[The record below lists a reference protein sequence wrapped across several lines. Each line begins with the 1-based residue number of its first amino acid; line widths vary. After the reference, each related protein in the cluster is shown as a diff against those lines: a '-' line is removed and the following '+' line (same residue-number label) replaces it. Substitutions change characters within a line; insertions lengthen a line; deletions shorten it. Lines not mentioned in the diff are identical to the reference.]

1 MRTLPIICV
10 FVAAGVAAQ
19 DEPVLVEGDFKLA
32 NVLPPI
38 VNEDDPRSSF
48 RRKPGELPIVVKP
61 FVEHVRAVAASFPA
75 QPRLGEGEN
84 ATATASGYRW
94 VATDHGLYRQKI
106 GAARRTLQRYASY
119 GVGGPLA
126 TRVTSLAVD
135 SKGAL
140 WCGTPLGLSRMNPD
154 GSWDHIRGKD
164 GLPYEDITSIALDS
178 EDRMWLG
185 TTRGAIHYRP
195 YGQGR
200 QWFYRAGQRYL
211 PDDHVLN
218 VAVTRDGRTAYFET
232 AKGPGRIDAVRT
244 TLIEKARTIERRLEE
259 RHRRLGLVAACVLD
273 DPHHPTSHRIV
284 DNDNDGLW
292 TAYHVAAMSLCYGAT
307 ADEDAK
313 RSARTSLHALV
324 MLQNASGT
332 PGLVARSV
340 VPLDEGRGKSAQWRL
355 TPDGTRYWKSDT
367 SSDEIDGHYLA
378 LFTYWQHIA
387 RFDAPEQEI
396 VVKQVRD
403 MTDYLIAGG
412 YRLIDWDGERT
423 RWGFWDPALLNGEP
437 EHYLENG
444 LNSLQILSFLKVA
457 HHITGDAKYKGH
469 YDTLITDHGYLS
481 NVLLQKKVFPDENN
495 HSDDQLAYVAW
506 YPLLQLERDPRVRS
520 ALYGAVRRHYRI
532 VAPERSS
539 FFNFVTATI
548 DPDYVDIEA
557 GIENLKRIP
566 TDRRRWRMENSHRAD
581 IVFDPRID
589 RFGRTQL
596 LEVLPV
602 DERDLA
608 KWNSNPYR
616 PDAGGDGREEDDGAA
631 YLLPYW
637 MGRYHGFLR
646 EG

>member
-1 MRTLPIICV
+1 MRTMSIISV
-10 FVAAGVAAQ
+10 LIVAGVAAQ
-19 DEPVLVEGDFKLA
+19 DAPVLVEGDFKLA
-32 NVLPPI
+32 NVLPPLAH
-38 VNEDDPRSSF
+38 EDDPRSSF
-48 RRKPGELPIVVKP
+48 RRKPGELPLVVKP
-61 FVEHVRAVAASFPA
+61 FIEHVRVAAASFPA
-75 QPRLGEGEN
+75 KAQLGEGEN

-94 VATDHGLYRQKI
+94 VATDHGLYRQKS
-106 GAARRTLQRYASY
+106 GTSRRALQRYGSY

-154 GSWDHIRGKD
+154 GSWDPIRGKD

-195 YGQGR
+195 YEQGR

-244 TLIEKARTIERRLEE
+244 TLLEKARTIERRLEE

-273 DPHHPTSHRIV
+273 DPHRPTSHRIG

-307 ADEDAK
+307 ADEAAK
-313 RSARTSLHALV
+313 RSARTSLYALV

-340 VPLDEGRGKSAQWRL
+340 VPLEEGREKSVQWRL
-355 TPDGTRYWKSDT
+355 TADGTRYWKSDT

-378 LFTYWQHIA
+378 FFTYWQHIA
-387 RFDAPEQEI
+387 RFDSREGEI

-403 MTDYLIAGG
+403 LTDYLIAGG

-444 LNSLQILSFLKVA
+444 LNSLQMLSFLKVA
-457 HHITGDAKYKGH
+457 HHITGDAKYKRH
-469 YDTLITDHGYLS
+469 YDTLITQHEYLS
-481 NVLLQKKVFPDENN
+481 NILLQKKVFPDENN

-520 ALYGAVRRHYRI
+520 ALHGAVRRHYRI

-566 TDRRRWRMENSHRAD
+566 TDRRRWRMQNSHRAD

-589 RFGRTQL
+589 RFGRSQL

-616 PDAGGDGREEDDGAA
+616 PDAGGGGREEDDGTA

-637 MGRYHGFLR
+637 MGRYHGFLK
-646 EG
+646 EE